1 MIRYARAECV
11 TFWRSRDQFGGLSN
25 MAAGYPITLG
35 PHHIHTCEHLY
46 QAMRFP
52 DIPDLQLA
60 ILALP
65 NPISAK
71 RLSQRQRSRTRDD
84 WHDIRID
91 VMRWCLELKL
101 ACNRHR
107 FGDLLLSTGK
117 HTTIVEA
124 SPDDDFWGATPLPDG
139 GLRGWNMLGRL
150 LWRLRRRI
158 EVDLPL
164 DLRSPVIDM
173 NNFRLIGDDALVL
186 AHQRT

>member
-1 MIRYARAECV
+1 MIRYARTECV
-11 TFWRSRDQFGGLSN
+11 TFWRSREQFGGLSN
-25 MAAGYPITLG
+25 MAGGYPITLG
-35 PHHIHTCEHLY
+35 QHTIRTSEHLY
-46 QAMRFP
+46 QALRFP
-52 DIPDLQLA
+52 DLPDLQLA

-71 RLSQRQRSRTRDD
+71 RLAQRQNRLTRAD
-84 WHDIRID
+84 WEDIRID
-91 VMRWCLELKL
+91 VMRWCLELKF
-101 ACNRHR
+101 ACNRRR

-124 SPDDDFWGATPLPDG
+124 SPTDNFWGATPLPNGD
-139 GLRGWNMLGRL
+139 LRGWNMLGRL

-158 EVDLPL
+158 EIDLPL

-173 NNFRLIGDDALVL
+173 INFRLVGDDALVL